1 MTYSKAPRCPTCRG
15 DAVEQ
20 VSRSLAGRRYECAWC
35 GERWGVS
42 LEDEV
47 LDMLR
52 RPLDTPPPS
61 DPGNYA

>member
-20 VSRSLAGRRYECAWC
+20 TSRSLAGRRYECTRC

-47 LDMLR
+47 LDMVR
-52 RPLDTPPPS
+52 RAPDPS
-61 DPGNYA
+61 DSDPKSYV